1 MFDKVK
7 EIRLKNNLTQEELAI
22 KANISRATIVK
33 IESGDAVEVKISTLQ
48 AIAKA
53 LDCPVS
59 AFLCNKRLVY

>member
-59 AFLCNKRLVY
+59 AFFLQ